1 MNKSVIKNF
10 LRLTMIV
17 VLLFC
22 QRTWAELV
30 VEVTRGQADAIPIAI
45 VPFASAELAAASFD
59 VARLVSDDLAR
70 SGRFKAM
77 DRKDMLEVP
86 HAGSSIIFDDWRRL
100 GSDYI
105 LVGSMQPQ
113 GSEQPVGQERYD
125 ITYELYNVLNRQ
137 RLLGYQISTNRAG
150 LRLAGHQVA
159 DMVFEKILG
168 IRGAFATRIAY
179 ISVLGRLPNKNYRLI
194 VADAD
199 GENPHVVMQS
209 NEPLM
214 SPAWSPDGQSL
225 AYVSFEG
232 RLPSIYVQQLKTG
245 ERHIVS
251 AKAGVNQAPA
261 WSPDGKKLAL
271 TLSTR
276 NGNLDVYVLDLA
288 THGLSRITDDP
299 AIDTEPQWSKDGK
312 SLYFTSD
319 RAGGPQIYR
328 IALGAGERPQRLTF
342 QGSYNARPRLSPDES
357 QLAFVTQ
364 EEGAYRI
371 ATLDLRARS
380 AVQVLSKGHFD
391 VSPSYAPNGAVI
403 IYASRDHGRGVL
415 ALVSADG
422 HVQQRLVSSEGE
434 VQEPAWA
441 PF

>member
-1 MNKSVIKNF
+1 MNKRFSY
-10 LRLTMIV
+10 LMSA
-17 VLLFC
+17 LLLLLC
-22 QRTWAELV
+22 MRSRAELV
-30 VEVTRGQADAIPIAI
+30 VEITKGQADAIPIAI
-45 VPFASAELAAASFD
+45 VPFSSAEAAAASFD
-59 VARLVSDDLAR
+59 VAQLVNDDLAR
-70 SGRFKAM
+70 SGRFKTT
-77 DRKDMLEVP
+77 DRKDMIEQP
-86 HAGSSIIFDDWRRL
+86 HTGAGISFDDWRRL
-100 GSDYI
+100 NNDYI
-105 LVGSMQPQ
+105 LVGQTQPL
-113 GSEQPVGQERYD
+113 GQDRYN
-125 ITYELYNVLNRQ
+125 ITFELYNVLTRQ
-137 RLLGYQISTNRAG
+137 RLLGYQISANKPG
-150 LRLAGHQVA
+150 LRLASHQVA

-179 ISVLGRLPNKNYRLI
+179 ISVLGTLPHRDYRLI

-225 AYVSFEG
+225 AYVSFEN
-232 RLPSIYVQQLKTG
+232 RLPSMYVQLLKTG
-245 ERHIVS
+245 ERQRVS
-251 AKAGVNQAPA
+251 SQAGVNQAPA

-276 NGNLDVYVLDLA
+276 DGNLDVYIKDLA
-288 THGLSRITDDP
+288 TQALTRITDDP
-299 AIDTEPQWSKDGK
+299 GIDTEPQWSKDGQ

-328 IALGAGERPQRLTF
+328 IGIQSGDKPRRLTF

-364 EEGAYRI
+364 EEGGYHI
-371 ATLDLRARS
+371 AIMDLRGRGD
-380 AVQVLSKGHFD
+380 VQVLTKGHFD
-391 VSPSYAPNGAVI
+391 VSPSYAPNGAEI
-403 IYASRDHGRGVL
+403 IYASRDRGRGVL

-422 HVQQRLVSSEGE
+422 RVQERLVSSEGE
-434 VQEPAWA
+434 LQEPAWG